1 MQAYRGEPRGYPPA
15 VRLGPINP
23 GKDGPF
29 PHSLG
34 AGCHWYRIRQ
44 EQPRSKGL
52 AKPRLESDSGRPGEK
67 AQGHPPLGGMA
78 LSLGIRT
85 RAPAL
90 RCHHLR
96 TWAAHCYFPLQMPAP
111 PRLGSDRQTPS
122 CLKGSMMCPGE
133 LGLPALSPGF
143 LGQRLDV

>member
-1 MQAYRGEPRGYPPA
+1 MQACRGEHRGYPPA
-15 VRLGPINP
+15 VRPGPINP

-34 AGCHWYRIRQ
+34 AGRHWYRIRQ

-67 AQGHPPLGGMA
+67 AQGHPPLGGTA
-78 LSLGIRT
+78 LSLGLRT

-90 RCHHLR
+90 CCRHLR
-96 TWAAHCYFPLQMPAP
+96 TWAAHCSFPLQMPAP
-111 PRLGSDRQTPS
+111 PRLGSDRQTSPR
-122 CLKGSMMCPGE
+122 LKGSVTGPGE